1 MSAQDLLSHYDDLNV
16 SDVSYGTPKTTSR
29 GGKTIPLMYNGNR
42 LLIDT
47 PLVLTWGINKM
58 VDEDSGRVSYNM
70 NLQCSSNKKNVSDFF
85 NKLKELEEYVLD
97 SCVKNSKDWFNKSKM
112 TKEVAEALFTPF
124 VRYPKDKDTGEPD
137 PSRDPTL
144 RVKIPYW
151 EGKFN
156 IELYD
161 MDGNLILNNK
171 FVETETVLIESY
183 VPKSSHVVCALQCNG
198 IWYAGGKFGVS
209 WQLKQAMVK
218 KPVKFEGKCFLRV
231 NKNELSN
238 VETEEQNAQEPTQT
252 QDVNV
257 QDSDSDSDSDS
268 DNEQEK
274 QPETETT
281 KTPAKPKRRVIR
293 KK

>member
-16 SDVSYGTPKTTSR
+16 SDVTYGTPKTSAR
-29 GGKTIPLMYNGNR
+29 GGKNIPLMYNGNR

-47 PLVLTWGINKM
+47 PLILSWGINKM
-58 VDEDSGRVSYNM
+58 VDDDTGRVSYNM
-70 NLQCSSNKKNVSDFF
+70 SLQCNNNSSVSKFF
-85 NKLKELEEYVLD
+85 GKLKELEEYVLD

-124 VRYPKDKDTGEPD
+124 VRYPKDKETKEPD
-137 PSRDPTL
+137 YSRDPTL

-151 EGKFN
+151 EGRFN

-161 MDGNLILNNK
+161 MDGTLILDNKFSETDTNLIENY
-171 FVETETVLIESY
+171 I
-183 VPKSSHVVCALQCNG
+183 PKASHVVCALQCNG
-198 IWYAGGKFGVS
+198 IWYAAGKFGVS

-231 NKNELSN
+231 NKTELN
-238 VETEEQNAQEPTQT
+238 HVNTMEAEKQEKKAE

-257 QDSDSDSDSDS
+257 PDSDSDSDSD
-268 DNEQEK
+268 EE
-274 QPETETT
+274 ETT
-281 KTPAKPKRRVIR
+281 QPSSAATEAAKPKRRVIR

>member
-1 MSAQDLLSHYDDLNV
+1 MSAQELLTHYDDLNV
-16 SDVSYGTPKTTSR
+16 SSVCYGTPKTTSR

-58 VDEDSGRVSYNM
+58 VDEDNGRVSYNM
-70 NLQCSSNKKNVSDFF
+70 NLQCSSNKSNVKNFF
-85 NKLKELEEYVLD
+85 NKLKELEEQVLD
-97 SCVKNSKDWFNKSKM
+97 SCVHNSKDWFNKSKM

-124 VRYPKDKDTGEPD
+124 VRYPKDKESGEPD
-137 PSRDPTL
+137 YSRDPTL
-144 RVKIPYW
+144 RVKISYW

-161 MDGNLILNNK
+161 MEGNLTLNNK
-171 FVETETVLIESY
+171 FVETDTDIIENY
-183 VPKSSHVVCALQCNG
+183 IPKSSHVVCALQCNG

-218 KPVKFEGKCFLRV
+218 KPVKFEGKCFLNV
-231 NKNELSN
+231 NKNDLTSVEDDEKEASETP
-238 VETEEQNAQEPTQT
+238 ETET

-257 QDSDSDSDSDS
+257 QDSDSDSDSD
-268 DNEQEK
+268 NEDK
-274 QPETETT
+274 ETNENT